1 MIALHSQLK
10 DRLIKNDGEVLQ
22 ELKQIFSGDRE
33 KHNLVIELSAQLNIL
48 RLDSIRGGL
57 SRQDEQAEGTRIRTR
72 ILTLIDLITPEEAA
86 AYELENAIFQ
96 RLLAV
101 CKVPEREAEMRRL
114 FPKNYYKQ
122 VEFDTSGAPLPED
135 YVNQFDL
142 VIFDNF
148 PHGEK
153 DDPQDLLRYY
163 LEKTKPYV
171 LYFGAQLN
179 LLWQFPEK
187 AYFANSIF
195 SIHARLEEMI
205 KYVKYTRKP
214 ED

>member
-1 MIALHSQLK
+1 MLTLQTQLK

-22 ELKQIFSGDRE
+22 ELKQIFSGDIE

-86 AYELENAIFQ
+86 AYDLEKAIFQ
-96 RLLAV
+96 KLLVV
-101 CKVPEREAEMRRL
+101 CKIPERKAEMERL
-114 FPKNYYKQ
+114 FPKSYYKQ
-122 VEFDTSGAPLPED
+122 VKVDGSGSQLPEE

-153 DDPQDLLRYY
+153 DDPHDLLMYY
-163 LEKTKPYV
+163 LEKTEPYV
-171 LYFGAQLN
+171 LYFGTLLN

-187 AYFANSIF
+187 AYFANSVF

-205 KYVKYTRKP
+205 KYVKYTQKQGG
-214 ED
+214 